1 MLDTFIKNKGITKT
15 IIHNNNKNYYNEINW
30 DADYDGEKANLSL
43 DIDDNGTKGHMEMT
57 MNNDEL
63 AEILNI
69 PSENKRLEKRL
80 YDDFLSKHSKNDHL
94 DKMIEIKQL
103 PTESIPKSIL
113 YRYPK
118 AKDSYEKNKKR
129 VHFKTHQMQSPLEIE
144 MGDKDSNIFTHISS
158 PTSQEEIIFP
168 LVVSETKTHKRRHRN
183 KPKTHVTHKI
193 YRKNKNSSTSSKKT
207 LRRPRSIGHYSR
219 RTF

>member
-1 MLDTFIKNKGITKT
+1 
-15 IIHNNNKNYYNEINW
+15 
-30 DADYDGEKANLSL
+30 
-43 DIDDNGTKGHMEMT
+43 
-57 MNNDEL
+57 
-63 AEILNI
+63 
-69 PSENKRLEKRL
+69 L

-207 LRRPRSIGHYSR
+207 LRRPRSIRHYSR